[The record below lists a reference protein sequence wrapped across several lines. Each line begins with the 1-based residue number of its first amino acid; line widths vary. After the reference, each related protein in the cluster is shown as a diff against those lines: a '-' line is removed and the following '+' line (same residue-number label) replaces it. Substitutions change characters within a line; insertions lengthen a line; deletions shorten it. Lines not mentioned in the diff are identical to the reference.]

1 MKHIE
6 KSINSINT
14 SKTYNKPYKYWVF
27 KDFLEQDVL
36 DKILELDAPIGG
48 NGYNNTRNVDNDE
61 TQRTYLKES
70 TIKKYPVFKTIE
82 DIFTNDSFKKSLETK
97 LGIDLKKYPYLR
109 SEFVQDIS
117 PFCLTPHTDETIK
130 ACTILIYLS
139 KDMDS
144 ESMGTELY
152 ENEDMSGLTVKAPFI
167 SNTGYIFLPDGKTTW
182 HGIKEVK
189 FEGVRKVLIINY
201 VGPGWR
207 DTHQLY
213 NL

>member
-6 KSINSINT
+6 TSISSINT
-14 SKTYNKPYKYWVF
+14 SKIYNKPYKHWVF
-27 KDFLEQDVL
+27 ENFLEQDVL
-36 DKILELDAPIGG
+36 DKILELDIPIGG

-70 TIKKYPVFKTIE
+70 TLKNYPIFKNIE
-82 DIFTNDSFKKSLETK
+82 DIFTNDNFKKSLEAK
-97 LGIDLKKYPYLR
+97 LGVNLKKYPHLR
-109 SEFVQDIS
+109 VEFVQDVS
-117 PFCLTPHTDETIK
+117 PFCLVPHTDETVK

-182 HGIKEVK
+182 HGIKEVN
-189 FEGVRKVLIINY
+189 FEGIRKVLIINY
-201 VGPGWR
+201 VSSEWR

-213 NL
+213 NI